1 MNSKIYGK
9 LAVTNL
15 KNNKKSYIPYIFAS
29 AFSVM
34 MYFIMDN
41 LYRNRSLVEKGSP
54 LAIMLSYADAVLLIF
69 SIIFLFYINSFLIK
83 RRKKELGIYN
93 ILGMGKGHLGKMLF
107 LESVIT
113 TAASIIG
120 GILAGILLSKLVYLI
135 LLKILHMGGKIEYR
149 ISLAST
155 GMTTILFGAIF
166 ILIFLYN
173 LLQMTLSNLIELLC
187 GGNTGEREPKTKW
200 IMTIIGIL
208 CLAGGY
214 SIALITKE
222 PLQALGQFFIAVLL
236 VVVGTYALFMA
247 GSITLLK
254 ILRRKKSYYYKT
266 RHFTAVSGMIYRMKQ
281 NAVGLANICI
291 LSTMVLVMV
300 SMTVSLYGGMNDVI
314 TTRFPYEAQI
324 TSSGINQKEEGQIE
338 EIIKNMT
345 KKNHTVPTSQI
356 RFHVGRFT
364 TVYNNK
370 TKKLDMMAA
379 GDYTNSNAVDLVMI
393 PLSDY
398 NQTEGKNVKLKEN
411 EVLLYHRNHK
421 RTHKKSDTEALK
433 NKKVIQLNS
442 ISYKVVDELDRLAIA
457 KADTTSFIDGWY
469 VVVKDSSIITSYL
482 KDIYE
487 NSNIYDEL
495 KEYYED
501 NDARVRYIT
510 FDLKDGNGDLLK
522 DDGKKEMKSM
532 VEDYL
537 SVLKTLKDEDAIND
551 KMDTIQEEYNAYVT
565 SISEEAAA
573 ATATSAT
580 DENGNEI
587 PATTTATTATTTSA
601 ETTTV
606 TTVAADAESDSEAE
620 TTADTEETVTRAAAD
635 ADHSDE
641 TTTTVSGATG
651 EESSDTTETTTTTA
665 PYANESI
672 ITKVSTTDEKDK
684 DNEDS
689 INYTP
694 SKKAYEAIFNNAKTN
709 VPFIVEDDEAYY
721 LIVRFDITKR
731 MTDDDL
737 WTEDQMKAVASRK
750 YWDNFTDDKKE
761 MANALSI
768 DQQSDRALKKDDPF
782 KLDFSTSSSSSASN

>member
-1 MNSKIYGK
+1 MIKWKK
-9 LAVTNL
+9 LAATV
-15 KNNKKSYIPYIFAS
+15 
-29 AFSVM
+29 V
-34 MYFIMDN
+34 
-41 LYRNRSLVEKGSP
+41 
-54 LAIMLSYADAVLLIF
+54 
-69 SIIFLFYINSFLIK
+69 
-83 RRKKELGIYN
+83 
-93 ILGMGKGHLGKMLF
+93 
-107 LESVIT
+107 
-113 TAASIIG
+113 AA
-120 GILAGILLSKLVYLI
+120 A
-135 LLKILHMGGKIEYR
+135 
-149 ISLAST
+149 
-155 GMTTILFGAIF
+155 
-166 ILIFLYN
+166 
-173 LLQMTLSNLIELLC
+173 
-187 GGNTGEREPKTKW
+187 
-200 IMTIIGIL
+200 
-208 CLAGGY
+208 
-214 SIALITKE
+214 
-222 PLQALGQFFIAVLL
+222 
-236 VVVGTYALFMA
+236 
-247 GSITLLK
+247 
-254 ILRRKKSYYYKT
+254 
-266 RHFTAVSGMIYRMKQ
+266 TAVSCVGCGNQALAYPLTIDGVKIKAGIYIYYSYQAYTEATSTIQKQ
-281 NAVGLANICI
+281 NSDLDTTDEEVVKAQTIDGKDAETWIKDRTMEYCKEFVAIQKDFDAKGLELSAEQTNQVKNYISSAWDNSGETFEKNGI
-291 LSTMVLVMV
+291 AESSVQDIFLSTYKEQELFQHY
-300 SMTVSLYGGMNDVI
+300 YG
-314 TTRFPYEAQI
+314 
-324 TSSGINQKEEGQIE
+324 
-338 EIIKNMT
+338 
-345 KKNHTVPTSQI
+345 
-356 RFHVGRFT
+356 
-364 TVYNNK
+364 
-370 TKKLDMMAA
+370 
-379 GDYTNSNAVDLVMI
+379 VDGEKGV
-393 PLSDY
+393 
-398 NQTEGKNVKLKEN
+398 TE
-411 EVLLYHRNHK
+411 
-421 RTHKKSDTEALK
+421 
-433 NKKVIQLNS
+433 
-442 ISYKVVDELDRLAIA
+442 
-457 KADTTSFIDGWY
+457 
-469 VVVKDSSIITSYL
+469 
-482 KDIYE
+482 
-487 NSNIYDEL
+487 DEL

-537 SVLKTLKDEDAIND
+537 SVLKTLKDEEAIND

-684 DNEDS
+684 GNEDS

-737 WTEDQMKAVASRK
+737 WTEDQMKSVASRK

-761 MANALSI
+761 MANALNI
-768 DQQSDRALKKDDPF
+768 DQQSDRALKKYDPF
-782 KLDFSTSSSSSASN
+782 KLDFSTSSSASASN